1 MEGKGRKVAI
11 LKAWAYAHR
20 AYVLAGFASVCML
33 IGAAAG
39 FPVWVVAAQ
48 AVIDLFVVAYA
59 VQAIIARLEME
70 AHFLHRRLDARDQA
84 LERLQQYVEEDG
96 PYEDLDV
103 AMEAWVAKAP
113 FKEDR

>member
-11 LKAWAYAHR
+11 LKAWAYVHR
-20 AYVLAGFASVCML
+20 AYVLAGFASIC
-33 IGAAAG
+33 IIAGAVAG
-39 FPVWVVAAQ
+39 WPVWTGTTLTVC
-48 AVIDLFVVAYA
+48 DLF
-59 VQAIIARLEME
+59 IIALALQGTIERLEME

-96 PYEDLDV
+96 PFEDLDV

>member
-11 LKAWAYAHR
+11 LKAWAYDYR
-20 AYVLAGFASVCML
+20 AYVLAGFASVCL
-33 IGAAAG
+33 VSGALAG
-39 FPVWVVAAQ
+39 WPVWAGVSLACA
-48 AVIDLFVVAYA
+48 DLFVVALA
-59 VQAIIARLEME
+59 LHSTIERLEME

-96 PYEDLDV
+96 PFEDLDV
-103 AMEAWVAKAP
+103 AMEAWIAKAP